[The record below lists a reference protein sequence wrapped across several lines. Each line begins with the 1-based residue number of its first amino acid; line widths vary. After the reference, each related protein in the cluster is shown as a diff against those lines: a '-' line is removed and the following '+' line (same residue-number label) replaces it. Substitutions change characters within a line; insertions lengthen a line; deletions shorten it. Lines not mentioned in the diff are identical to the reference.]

1 MSLLRPGPESRFF
14 SLLPEVLPVI
24 AVMHQNDF
32 LSQPFWQSAEFV
44 NRCVNS
50 AGKQLAVVKNNL
62 KIEAFVIAFDE
73 LPVELRI

>member
-1 MSLLRPGPESRFF
+1 MSLVRPGLESRVL

-32 LSQPFWQSAEFV
+32 LSQLFWQSAEFV
-44 NRCVNS
+44 NRRVNS
-50 AGKQLAVVKNNL
+50 AGKQLAVMKNNL
-62 KIEAFVIAFDE
+62 KLEAFVIAFDE

>member
-1 MSLLRPGPESRFF
+1 
-14 SLLPEVLPVI
+14 
-24 AVMHQNDF
+24 MHQNDF

-50 AGKQLAVVKNNL
+50 AGKQLAVMKNNL

>member
-1 MSLLRPGPESRFF
+1 MSLLRPGLESRVL

-50 AGKQLAVVKNNL
+50 AGKQLAVMENNL
-62 KIEAFVIAFDE
+62 KTEAFVIAFDE

>member
-44 NRCVNS
+44 NRCVNF

-62 KIEAFVIAFDE
+62 KIKR
-73 LPVELRI
+73 LS